1 MNHNPNPVRLEK
13 RVSRSQKN
21 ASPLS
26 RSSRDSSV
34 ALPADLVLLI
44 SA

>member
-1 MNHNPNPVRLEK
+1 MNHNQTPVRLEK

-21 ASPLS
+21 ISPLS
-26 RSSRDSSV
+26 RSSRDSS
-34 ALPADLVLLI
+34 ATLPADLVLLI

>member
-1 MNHNPNPVRLEK
+1 MNHNPTIVRLEK

-21 ASPLS
+21 ISPLS
-26 RSSRDSSV
+26 RSSRDSNNV
-34 ALPADLVLLI
+34 LPSDLVLLI

>member
-1 MNHNPNPVRLEK
+1 MNHNQTPTRLEK

-21 ASPLS
+21 VSPLS
-26 RSSRDSSV
+26 RSSRDSNS
-34 ALPADLVLLI
+34 ALPTDLVLLI

>member
-1 MNHNPNPVRLEK
+1 MNHNQTAIRLEK

-21 ASPLS
+21 ISPLS
-26 RSSRDSSV
+26 RSSRDSNS
-34 ALPADLVLLI
+34 AFPSNLVLLI